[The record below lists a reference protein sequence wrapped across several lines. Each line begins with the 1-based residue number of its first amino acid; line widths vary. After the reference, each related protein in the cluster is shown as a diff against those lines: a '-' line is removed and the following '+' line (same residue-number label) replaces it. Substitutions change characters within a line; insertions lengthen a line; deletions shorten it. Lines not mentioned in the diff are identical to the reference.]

1 MQMVQK
7 WIGVAL
13 IRLVKNLQKYIWIDA
28 LPCRSLKMTGIQCDM
43 QIFRRCVE
51 KHQHCSCYSFTLY
64 LPFVL
69 IALRSQQ
76 VLNDHPLLSDGLF
89 NFEKAEAREFMY
101 CKLRGQEPEEEKRE
115 PVDGIKRKRR
125 HPLSGQAEGAAP
137 SRFSKRLAVRAT
149 ASINQA
155 ENKK

>member
-1 MQMVQK
+1 
-7 WIGVAL
+7 L
-13 IRLVKNLQKYIWIDA
+13 
-28 LPCRSLKMTGIQCDM
+28 S
-43 QIFRRCVE
+43 
-51 KHQHCSCYSFTLY
+51 
-64 LPFVL
+64 
-69 IALRSQQ
+69 
-76 VLNDHPLLSDGLF
+76 DHPLLSDGLF